1 MRKLRDFLDYG
12 ALFMPLGWA
21 MTLIDVGAKRLVSSP
36 VDFLLDF
43 FASCVI
49 SFFLFCIGVTV
60 THANISTNEEEDT
73 KDKLK
78 RFLIMLSVLLLIT
91 FGASTRY

>member
-1 MRKLRDFLDYG
+1 MRDFLDYG
-12 ALFMPLGWA
+12 ALFMPIGWA

-43 FASCVI
+43 FARCVI
-49 SFFLFCIGVTV
+49 SFFLFCLGVV
-60 THANISTNEEEDT
+60 ITHTNISTNDEEET

-78 RFLIMLSVLLLIT
+78 RFLIMLSVLLLFT